1 VREERFEVR
10 VGDGTI
16 AGCAAPEGAPPAL
29 LLHGG
34 PAIPDYMGSCAL
46 ELEGL
51 FATIRYTQRGV
62 PPSSVG
68 APFSIESHMDDAVAV
83 LDARGHER
91 AWAIGHSW
99 GGHLALHLLV
109 AHPERLLGVVCVD
122 ALGAFDVFPELG
134 ENMGRG
140 LARDERDRAAAIL
153 ARRNAGEATE
163 QELVE
168 RWSILWPR
176 YFLREELAPAP
187 PRNVGL
193 ECSVTTSTSIAEH
206 FERGTLERGLPETRL
221 PVLIVHGVQSP
232 LPIESLERTAAL
244 IPGAVFERIEGSGHF
259 PWLEQPGQ
267 VRAAVERFL

>member
-1 VREERFEVR
+1 VREEPFEVR
-10 VGDGTI
+10 VGEGSLV
-16 AGCAAPEGAPPAL
+16 GCAAAEGAPAL

-51 FATIRYTQRGV
+51 FGTIRYTQRGV
-62 PPSSVG
+62 PPSTVG
-68 APFSIESHMDDAVAV
+68 APYTIESHMDDALTV
-83 LDARGHER
+83 LDARGHEQ

-109 AHPERLLGVVCVD
+109 AHPERLLGIVCVD
-122 ALGAFDVFPELG
+122 ALGAFDVFAELG
-134 ENMGRG
+134 ANMQRG
-140 LARDERDRAAAIL
+140 LAPEEVERAAEIL
-153 ARRNAGEATE
+153 DKRNAGEATE

-168 RWSILWPR
+168 RWAIMWPQ

-193 ECSVTTSTSIAEH
+193 QCSVDTNASMAAH
-206 FERGTLERGLPETRL
+206 FGQRTLERGLPEARL
-221 PVLIVHGVQSP
+221 RVLIVHGVQSP

-244 IPGAVFERIEGSGHF
+244 IPGATFERVEATGHF
-259 PWLEQPGQ
+259 PWLEQPGA

>member
-1 VREERFEVR
+1 VREEPFEVR
-10 VGDGTI
+10 VGEGSLV
-16 AGCAAPEGAPPAL
+16 GCAAAEGAPAL

-62 PPSSVG
+62 PPSTVG
-68 APFSIESHMDDAVAV
+68 APYTIESHMDDALAV
-83 LDARGHER
+83 LEARGLER

-122 ALGAFDVFPELG
+122 PLGAFDVFAEQ
-134 ENMGRG
+134 GRRLQRR
-140 LARDERDRAAAIL
+140 LAAKQIERAAEIL
-153 ARRNAGEATE
+153 AKRNAGVATE

-168 RWSILWPR
+168 RWAIMWPQ
-176 YFLREELAPAP
+176 YFVREELASAA
-187 PRNVGL
+187 PRNIGPQ
-193 ECSVTTSTSIAEH
+193 CSEDTNASIAEH
-206 FERGTLERGLPETRL
+206 FERRTLELGLPEARL

-232 LPIESLERTAAL
+232 LPVESAERTAAFV
-244 IPGAVFERIEGSGHF
+244 PGAVFEPVGDCGHF
-259 PWLEQPGQ
+259 PWIEQPGAL
-267 VRAAVERFL
+267 RAAVERFL